1 MLEKKTENEGESGSA
16 RILTPEREQVE
27 LREFW
32 LDGAIPAGHP
42 VRAVWAFVEGL
53 DLTDLYRGIGSVEGG
68 LDDRR
73 RTRGADRP
81 LREAEEGEG
90 GGAEGGRSLEAEE
103 GPGPDGV
110 GRVDQDGDDQDAGR
124 GPGPQQGREAEGRDV
139 EQDDRH
145 EPDHQRERQGS
156 GAPSPHRER
165 DAGGAGSAATA
176 DCTAPAA
183 GPDMKV
189 VAVVERFPRK
199 HRGGG
204 RTRTRP
210 FRQPRA
216 PPVVRE

>member
-110 GRVDQDGDDQDAGR
+110 GRVDQDGGED
-124 GPGPQQGREAEGRDV
+124 GREDL
-139 EQDDRH
+139 
-145 EPDHQRERQGS
+145 
-156 GAPSPHRER
+156 
-165 DAGGAGSAATA
+165 
-176 DCTAPAA
+176 
-183 GPDMKV
+183 
-189 VAVVERFPRK
+189 VAVRL
-199 HRGGG
+199 G
-204 RTRTRP
+204 
-210 FRQPRA
+210 RQPEPWLKWQKKMDDMEEARKPLLA
-216 PPVVRE
+216 LASWLLASLFVAWSVQVALGITERPSSDFGCSRGRQTKRGR